1 MESYRL
7 FVDESGDHVFRDP
20 ESLKKSPH
28 RFLALIGCMLERG
41 SNYIQFSERLEALK
55 RGHFKKEVDDPH
67 ETIILHREDIIKKS
81 GEYWQLRNDE
91 KRNRWDDEFL
101 SFLDDSDFK
110 IMISIVDKL
119 KLQQLYHEL
128 AWHPYHLAFTHLLQR
143 YVFEL
148 NHINRRGDV
157 MAESRGGTEDELLKK
172 AYRKVY
178 VHGDTAGNSAR
189 VYQQALTSKEI
200 KLKKKYKNIA
210 GLQLADLLVNPLKKW
225 ILIREDLVSL
235 SPSDF
240 EQRLWQVIE
249 PKWRRSPY
257 NGSIKGFGYIVFPK

>member
-1 MESYRL
+1 M
-7 FVDESGDHVFRDP
+7 DESGDHVFRDT
-20 ESLKKSPH
+20 ESLAKPPH
-28 RFLALIGCMLERG
+28 RFLALIGCMLKRG
-41 SNYIQFSERLEALK
+41 ENYVQFSDRLEALK
-55 RGHFKKEVDDPH
+55 REHFKKDVDDPH
-67 ETIILHREDIIKKS
+67 ETIILHREEIIKKS
-81 GEYWQLRNDE
+81 GEFWPLRNDE
-91 KRNRWDDEFL
+91 KKKAWEEAFL
-101 SFLDDSDFK
+101 RFLGETDCK
-110 IMISIVDKL
+110 IIISIVDKL
-119 KLQQLYHEL
+119 RLKQTYP
-128 AWHPYHLAFTHLLQR
+128 APWHPYHLAFTYLLQR

-157 MAESRGGTEDELLKK
+157 MAESRGREEDKLLEN
-172 AYRKVY
+172 AYQHVY
-178 VHGDTAGNSAR
+178 THGDIARNSAK
-189 VYQQALTSKEI
+189 VYQQALTSREI

-225 ILIREDLVSL
+225 VLIQEDLISI